1 MTGAIRSVATSL
13 AAVVAALILCVPVT
27 VSAGVQLLTSSL
39 LAMGGNGNPAALS
52 PAMQQELGGD
62 PHYPAPNTDRFKPVG
77 TFGQGY
83 IDTQNNPAS
92 PYYGWAFRP
101 VEWPA
106 QIGLPIL
113 GSLTY
118 EDSQQ
123 QGVQNI
129 DSAINSTLATLGPGE
144 RAVVFGYS
152 SSANVVVREMRG
164 LQTQPGGAPATDQL
178 EFLLLGSP
186 NRPNG
191 GILQRFAGLFIPF
204 VGIRLD
210 GSTPIDTP
218 YATTDISWQYDTVAD
233 FPNYPLNLLADLN
246 ALIPGPI
253 LHGNYF
259 PADVNGPRAFP
270 DTTVGNI
277 TYITLKPPH
286 LPLLLPLYDIGFPKP
301 LLDLVEPALTVMVD
315 WGYDR
320 SIGPGTPTTAQLIP
334 RINPVTA
341 ARDLAEAI
349 GQGVHQFCADLRGP
363 AAKVPAPAVAR
374 GALSQVPAPAVARGA
389 LSQVPAAEAA
399 ANRHRKSTSSR
410 HAAAAQA
417 SVSAAAASPGRH
429 IRAAS

>member
-62 PHYPAPNTDRFKPVG
+62 PYYPAPNTDRFKPAG

-118 EDSQQ
+118 EASQQ

-129 DSAINSTLATLGPGE
+129 DSAIDSTLPTLSPGE

-164 LQTQPGGAPATDQL
+164 LQNQPGGAPAIDQL
-178 EFLLLGSP
+178 EFLLLGNP

-286 LPLLLPLYDIGFPKP
+286 LPLLLPLYDIGFPQP

-349 GQGVHQFCADLRGP
+349 GQGVRQFCADLRGP

-410 HAAAAQA
+410 HAAAQA